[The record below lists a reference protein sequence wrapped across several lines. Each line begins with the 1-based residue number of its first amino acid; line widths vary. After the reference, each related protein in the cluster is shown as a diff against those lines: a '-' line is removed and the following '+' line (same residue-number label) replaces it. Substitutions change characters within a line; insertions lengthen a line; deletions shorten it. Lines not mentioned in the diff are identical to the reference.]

1 VLFGELDINDG
12 DGILLVFGW
21 KQHVCLDMC
30 VSNLCVG
37 DTITSDVF
45 SIQIHMRPLWGR
57 AISIIYFLPT

>member
-1 VLFGELDINDG
+1 
-12 DGILLVFGW
+12 
-21 KQHVCLDMC
+21 MC

-37 DTITSDVF
+37 DTITSDVL